1 MNFMGMGVPELGV
14 IFLVAFLVLGPAR
27 AIDMAK
33 NAGKVLGDLRRS
45 FGDVTSA
52 MTVETME
59 QPSRSATV
67 QDQKPDPQL
76 APLPGVP
83 MLPEIPPEYEDID
96 QPDEAPVL
104 EAGDQDKAETE
115 SGTED
120 KG

>member
-33 NAGKVLGDLRRS
+33 NVGKVLGDLKRS

-52 MTVETME
+52 MTVETMDR
-59 QPSRSATV
+59 PSRPATL
-67 QDQKPDPQL
+67 QDQKSDPQM

-83 MLPEIPPEYEDID
+83 MRAEMPPEGEDID
-96 QPDEAPVL
+96 QPDEPPAF
-104 EAGDQDKAETE
+104 EAGDRDTTE
-115 SGTED
+115 SGD

>member
-33 NAGKVLGDLRRS
+33 NVGKVLGDLKRS

-52 MTVETME
+52 MTVETMDR
-59 QPSRSATV
+59 PSRSATL
-67 QDQKPDPQL
+67 QDQKSDPQM

-83 MLPEIPPEYEDID
+83 MRAEMPLEDEGID
-96 QPDEAPVL
+96 QPDGQSAFEV
-104 EAGDQDKAETE
+104 GDQGTTE
-115 SGTED
+115 YGD